1 MPRLLIIL
9 SVLAATLGWSAGEV
23 RAADPKPPPGQ
34 DPGGHAVALIAGGID
49 YRDPALAARLA
60 RDGEGELIGWDVVDD
75 DRTPFSA
82 ATGEGADAAGTDNS
96 TSIAQTLLSGYAR
109 GRLVP
114 VRAPRGNPQALAKAI
129 AFAVNTPARIIAV
142 ALPLETDAM
151 RQVIRQ
157 ASERFKEH
165 VFIVAGA
172 LPAASKAGAQSGMQG
187 MPPATAAPPAP
198 PAPPSSPQAPAASPA
213 ASLMNLG
220 NVLVVM
226 AASDVEGKSA
236 SDVIAATEVVVMPRG
251 SAMFGLAGG
260 APRNAAE
267 AVALAA
273 ANAACQ
279 SHGGEPAM
287 GSAAK
292 ALALDASKPLEDN
305 RAIRVLDPMCWYGG
319 KRM

>member
-1 MPRLLIIL
+1 MPRQLIIL
-9 SVLAATLGWSAGEV
+9 AVLAATLGWSAGEV
-23 RAADPKPPPGQ
+23 HAADPKPPPGQ

-60 RDGEGELIGWDVVDD
+60 RDGEGELIGWDVIDD
-75 DRTPFSA
+75 DRMPFAA
-82 ATGEGADAAGTDNS
+82 ATGEGADAASTDNS

-172 LPAASKAGAQSGMQG
+172 LPAASEAGAQSGMYG
-187 MPPATAAPPAP
+187 MPPAAAAPPA
-198 PAPPSSPQAPAASPA
+198 SRQTPAASPA

-226 AASDVEGKSA
+226 AAVDVEGKSA
-236 SDVIAATEVVVMPRG
+236 RDVIAATEVVVMPRG
-251 SAMFGLAGG
+251 SAMFGLSGG

>member
-1 MPRLLIIL
+1 MPRRLIICAA
-9 SVLAATLGWSAGEV
+9 LAAAMGLSGSAAH
-23 RAADPKPPPGQ
+23 AADPKPPPGQ

-49 YRDPALAARLA
+49 YRNAAMAARLA

-75 DRTPFSA
+75 DRMPFVPA
-82 ATGEGADAAGTDNS
+82 AGEGADAISNDNS
-96 TSIAQTLLSGYAR
+96 TVVAQTLLSGYAR

-114 VRAPRGNPQALAKAI
+114 VRAPRGDPQALAKAI

-142 ALPLETDAM
+142 ALPLESDAM
-151 RQVIRQ
+151 RMVIRQ
-157 ASERFKEH
+157 ASERFKSH
-165 VFIVAGA
+165 LFIVAGA
-172 LPAASKAGAQSGMQG
+172 FPATKETGAPAGMQG
-187 MPPATAAPPAP
+187 MPPAAAPP
-198 PAPPSSPQAPAASPA
+198 PANAEAQVASQA
-213 ASLMNLG
+213 ASLMNLA

-226 AASDVEGKSA
+226 AAADVEGKSA
-236 SDVIAATEVVVMPRG
+236 NDVIAAAEMVVMPRG

-279 SHGGEPAM
+279 SHGGEAAM

-292 ALALDASKPLEDN
+292 ALALDASRPLEDN
-305 RAIRVLDPMCWYGG
+305 RSIRVLDPMCWYGG